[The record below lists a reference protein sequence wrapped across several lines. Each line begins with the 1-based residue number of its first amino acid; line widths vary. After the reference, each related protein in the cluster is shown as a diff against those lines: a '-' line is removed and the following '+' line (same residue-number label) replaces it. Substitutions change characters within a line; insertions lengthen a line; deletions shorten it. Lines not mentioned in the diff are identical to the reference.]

1 MRRISTLVVGLQLV
15 ACGSTGGG
23 GDDAD
28 TPGGRA
34 GASSVAGSG
43 GGGAAA
49 GGGGAGTAGGSGL
62 AEEAVVSELPE
73 ADLARLCTWTT
84 AQAEAYQQTWT
95 AQRLCTLVGA
105 RLAAS
110 RAPADLAGARAQCA
124 TLRDTCLEDAAG
136 VIVLPCSA
144 LSTCAS
150 TVGQVQAYYR
160 ESARA
165 AEELGTCETLEA
177 GALDE
182 LDADALSVLPNC
194 TLVGT
199 PRP

>member
-23 GDDAD
+23 GDDPD
-28 TPGGRA
+28 TAGGRA

-49 GGGGAGTAGGSGL
+49 GGGEGAGTAGL
-62 AEEAVVSELPE
+62 AEAAVVSELPE

-84 AQAEAYQQTWT
+84 AQAEVYQQTWT
-95 AQRLCTLVGA
+95 AERLCTLVGA
-105 RLAAS
+105 RLASTRAS
-110 RAPADLAGARAQCA
+110 ADLAEARAQCA
-124 TLRDTCLEDAAG
+124 TLRDTCLEDATG
-136 VIVLPCSA
+136 VIVLPCSV
-144 LSTCAS
+144 LSTCTS
-150 TVGQVQAYYR
+150 TVGQIQAYYR
-160 ESARA
+160 VSARS

-182 LDADALSVLPNC
+182 LDPEALSVLPNC